1 MKIATDVLKSA
12 IGILSKVPMRSG
24 IECSEFVKMH
34 VHDGHLSLFLSSD
47 MVGEVEISLADKED
61 WTFFVERTLF
71 LPFINQAKS
80 KELGF
85 VVDKATLTVSDGK
98 RRAKFKALEKQIP
111 GYIEV
116 QRTIAGETKI
126 KFSDEVLQR
135 VKLAAKYATFDS
147 MSPQLNCVYFAK
159 SGIMASNSY
168 SVFATK
174 ETLPFSGPFPLE
186 LVELLDAKCQV
197 YMHKSGARLEFPGG
211 WIFCAVRD
219 RCRKAF
225 PIEKI
230 DDMVAGESK
239 LPVVFETTINN
250 FKGAVDRLF
259 SYVQAVANI
268 DVSMRFEGKTGETTI
283 ALICSE
289 RQATFRDHL
298 KLKEPLK
305 ADVSEELLMRE
316 VRLFLKDADDS
327 DDTVVFRT
335 APKAWYYF
343 SVPKQ
348 KFKIST
354 SRKA

>member
-24 IECSEFVKMH
+24 IECSEFVKMQ
-34 VHDGHLSLFLSSD
+34 VKDGHLSLFLSSD
-47 MVGEVEISLADKED
+47 MVGEVEISMIEKED

-71 LPFINQAKS
+71 LPFINQAKA

-116 QRTIAGETKI
+116 QRTIAGETKVQLT
-126 KFSDEVLQR
+126 DEVLQR

-159 SGIMASNSY
+159 SGIMSSNGY
-168 SVFATK
+168 SIFATK
-174 ETLPFSGPFPLE
+174 ETLPFTGPFPLE
-186 LVELLDAKCQV
+186 LVDLLDSKCQV
-197 YMHKSGARLEFPGG
+197 YMHKSGARLEFQGG

-230 DDMVAGESK
+230 DDTMAGESK
-239 LPVVFETTINN
+239 IPIVFETTISH
-250 FKGAVDRLF
+250 FKTAIDRLF

-268 DVSMRFEGKTGETTI
+268 DVAMRFEGKAGETSLT
-283 ALICSE
+283 LVCSE
-289 RQATFRDHL
+289 RQATFKDYL

-305 ADVSEELLMRE
+305 EDVSEELLMRE
-316 VRLFLKDADDS
+316 VRLFLKDADES
-327 DDTVVFRT
+327 DDRVIFRT
-335 APKAWYYF
+335 APKAWYFF
-343 SVPKQ
+343 SVPNQ
-348 KFKIST
+348 KLKIST